1 GVRPGWADLVRDGAA
16 EGIVGML
23 AAMPLTPTTAP
34 TGEEPRSRT
43 GDDACP
49 GALRLHRADD
59 GFLARVR
66 LPGGLLT
73 ADQAEELALVAE
85 TLGDGALDVTSRGNV
100 QVRGLDSGCGAELAE
115 RLRSAGLL
123 PSDTHERVRN
133 VALSPLSGLD
143 GAGRAD
149 VTAWVRELDGLLCG
163 TPAAA
168 GLSGRFLFAVDDG
181 RGDVATLGADVTLIA
196 EPGGRALL
204 RVGTDPAAGR
214 APGAPA
220 PERPTGARADT
231 SPAAACGGANPSPA
245 LRVPADAAPRAA
257 LLTALAFAAASRDSG
272 AKAWRVWELPAGH
285 ALTESRVRA
294 ALARAGIDAEAV
306 PARDA
311 TTGRTGVGTPGTAPL
326 DAGPALGL
334 VPAPGGGRAA
344 LSVAAPLGR
353 LSLAQ
358 WRLLVA
364 TARAG
369 RGEMRVTPWRGVV
382 VPGLATADARHWWGV
397 LAEAGLV
404 TDAASAWHGVGAC
417 TGRPGCAKSLADVRA
432 DAAGA
437 LAATTPSPTEPT
449 PADRRPERR
458 LPVYWSGCERRCG
471 HPRGRWVDVLA
482 GADGYRISIEGT
494 ERTAARQVAPAP
506 RPGGPT
512 PGAAEA
518 ERAGTPDAPDRPGA
532 PDRPDAPGPT
542 EAAAPVGPLRLAEL
556 ATTVAAAR
564 RVP

>member
-1 GVRPGWADLVRDGAA
+1 
-16 EGIVGML
+16 ML
-23 AAMPLTPTTAP
+23 AAMPLTPTTAL
-34 TGEEPRSRT
+34 TEEPRSRT

-73 ADQAEELALVAE
+73 ADQAEELALAAE
-85 TLGDGALDVTSRGNV
+85 ALGDGALDLTSRGSV
-100 QVRGLDSGCGAELAE
+100 QVRGLGSGCGAELAE

-149 VTAWVRELDGLLCG
+149 VTAWAAELDGLLCG
-163 TPAAA
+163 TPTAA
-168 GLSGRFLFAVDDG
+168 GLSGRFLFAVDNG
-181 RGDVATLGADVTLIA
+181 RGDVAALGADVTLIA
-196 EPGGRALL
+196 EPGGWALL

-220 PERPTGARADT
+220 PQRPTGARADT
-231 SPAAACGGANPSPA
+231 SPAAPPGGGAPGCLAAYDGATHTPA
-245 LRVPADAAPRAA
+245 LRVRAEAAPRAA
-257 LLTALAFAAASRDSG
+257 LLAALAFVEAERDSG
-272 AKAWRVWELPAGH
+272 AKAWRVWELPARH
-285 ALTESRVRA
+285 ALTEPRVRA
-294 ALARAGIDAEAV
+294 ALAHAGIEAEAAPAADATAGRAGGGAREASALDV
-306 PARDA
+306 
-311 TTGRTGVGTPGTAPL
+311 APL
-326 DAGPALGL
+326 PGL
-334 VPAPGGGRAA
+334 VPEPGGERAA

-353 LSLAQ
+353 LSLAR

-364 TARAG
+364 AARAG

-382 VPGLATADARHWWGV
+382 VPGLAAADARRWLGV
-397 LAEAGLV
+397 LSEAGLV
-404 TDAASAWHGVGAC
+404 TDAGSAWHGVGAC

-437 LAATTPSPTEPT
+437 LAATTPPPTGPT
-449 PADRRPERR
+449 PADRLPART

-471 HPRGRWVDVLA
+471 HPRGHWVDVLA

-494 ERTAARQVAPAP
+494 ERTAARQVGSAP
-506 RPGGPT
+506 RLGGPM

-518 ERAGTPDAPDRPGA
+518 ERADTPNAPDGPN
-532 PDRPDAPGPT
+532 APGPAG
-542 EAAAPVGPLRLAEL
+542 AAGPVGPLSLAEL
-556 ATTVAAAR
+556 ATAVAAAR

>member
-1 GVRPGWADLVRDGAA
+1 
-16 EGIVGML
+16 ML

-73 ADQAEELALVAE
+73 ADQAEELALAAE
-85 TLGDGALDVTSRGNV
+85 ALGDGALDLTSRGNV
-100 QVRGLDSGCGAELAE
+100 QVRGLGSGCGAELAE

-181 RGDVATLGADVTLIA
+181 RGDVAALGADVTLIA
-196 EPGGRALL
+196 EPDGRALL

-220 PERPTGARADT
+220 PQRPTGARADT
-231 SPAAACGGANPSPA
+231 SPAAPPGEGAPGSVAACVGADPAPA

-257 LLTALAFAAASRDSG
+257 LLTALAFAVASRDSG
-272 AKAWRVWELPAGH
+272 AKAWRVWELPARH

-294 ALARAGIDAEAV
+294 ALARAGIDAEAA
-306 PARDA
+306 PASEA
-311 TTGRTGVGTPGTAPL
+311 TAGRTSVGTPETAPL
-326 DAGPALGL
+326 DAAPAPGL
-334 VPAPGGGRAA
+334 VPAPGGERAA

-364 TARAG
+364 AARAG

-382 VPGLATADARHWWGV
+382 VPGLATADARHWLGV

-437 LAATTPSPTEPT
+437 LAATTPSPTTPSPTEPT

-482 GADGYRISIEGT
+482 GAEGYRISIEGT

-506 RPGGPT
+506 RLGGPT
-512 PGAAEA
+512 PDAAEA
-518 ERAGTPDAPDRPGA
+518 ERAGTPDAPDRP
-532 PDRPDAPGPT
+532 DAPGPT
-542 EAAAPVGPLRLAEL
+542 GATAPVGPLRLAEL

>member
-1 GVRPGWADLVRDGAA
+1 
-16 EGIVGML
+16 ML

-73 ADQAEELALVAE
+73 ADQAEELALAAE
-85 TLGDGALDVTSRGNV
+85 ALGDGALDLTSRGNV
-100 QVRGLDSGCGAELAE
+100 QVRGLGSGCGAELAE

-181 RGDVATLGADVTLIA
+181 RGDVAALGADVTLIA
-196 EPGGRALL
+196 EPDGRALL

-220 PERPTGARADT
+220 PQRPTGARPDT
-231 SPAAACGGANPSPA
+231 SPAASPGEGAPGSAAACDGAGPAPA

-272 AKAWRVWELPAGH
+272 AKAWRVWELPARH
-285 ALTESRVRA
+285 ALTQSRMRA
-294 ALARAGIDAEAV
+294 ALARAGIDAEAA
-306 PARDA
+306 PASEA
-311 TTGRTGVGTPGTAPL
+311 TADRTGIGTPETAPL
-326 DAGPALGL
+326 DAAPAPGL
-334 VPAPGGGRAA
+334 VPAPGGERAA

-364 TARAG
+364 AARAG

-382 VPGLATADARHWWGV
+382 VPGLATADARHWLGE

-437 LAATTPSPTEPT
+437 LAATTPSPTPTPSPTEPT

-506 RPGGPT
+506 RLGGPT
-512 PGAAEA
+512 PDAAEA
-518 ERAGTPDAPDRPGA
+518 ERAGTPDAPDRP
-532 PDRPDAPGPT
+532 DAPGPT
-542 EAAAPVGPLRLAEL
+542 EATAPVGPLRLAEL
-556 ATTVAAAR
+556 ATTMAAAR